1 MKRLLLYFVR
11 GLLFTVP
18 TVVTA
23 WLFYQTFTKIDSWL
37 GISTPG
43 VGFALTIGVVTL
55 IGFLTTNLLTRGLLA
70 AFESLI
76 ERLPLVRLVYNSIK
90 DLIGAFVGEKKRFD
104 KPVIVSM
111 TPDNAVR
118 ALGFITQES
127 LEALAGL
134 QSVVVY
140 LPFSYSIAGWT
151 CVVAAD
157 RVRRLDVSSS
167 DFMAFVVSGGVT
179 DAPELKR

>member
-18 TVVTA
+18 SVVTA
-23 WLFYQTFTKIDSWL
+23 WLFYEIFTKIDSWL

-43 VGFALTIGVVTL
+43 VGFVVTIGLVTL
-55 IGFLTTNLLTRGLLA
+55 IGFLTSNLLTRGLLA
-70 AFESLI
+70 AFEEVV
-76 ERLPLVRLVYNSIK
+76 ERLPLVRLVYTSIK

-104 KPVIVSM
+104 KPVMVAM
-111 TPDNAVR
+111 TPDKAIR

-127 LEALAGL
+127 LESLAGAK
-134 QSVVVY
+134 SVVVY

-151 CVVAAD
+151 CIVPRE
-157 RVRRLDVSSS
+157 RVERLDVSSS
-167 DFMAFVVSGGVT
+167 DFMAFVVSGGVVEPP
-179 DAPELKR
+179 AIR

>member
-1 MKRLLLYFVR
+1 MRRLLLYFVR

-18 TVVTA
+18 TAVTA
-23 WLFYQTFTKIDSWL
+23 WLFYEIFTRIDSWL
-37 GISTPG
+37 GFTVPG
-43 VGFALTIGVVTL
+43 VGFVLTLALVTA

-70 AFESLI
+70 AFEELI

-104 KPVIVSM
+104 KPVLVSM
-111 TPDNAVR
+111 TPDKAVR

-127 LEALAGL
+127 LESLAGAK
-134 QSVVVY
+134 SVVVY

-151 CVVAAD
+151 CVVPVD
-157 RVRRLDVSSS
+157 RVQRLDTSSS
-167 DFMAFVVSGGVT
+167 DFMAFVVSGGVV
-179 DAPELKR
+179 DPPAIR